1 MQSDCAQNPYSA
13 IDKGRAFSTKKLKN
27 AIQSFKRSR
36 PLDLSHCRIIKCGRA
51 EISHFVGRV
60 RLAHDG
66 LSDVDNFVR
75 LIPETVDSEQLQ
87 RVEFKCQF

>member
-13 IDKGRAFSTKKLKN
+13 IDKGRAFSTTKLKH
-27 AIQSFKRSR
+27 AIQSIKRSR
-36 PLDLSHCRIIKCGRA
+36 PADLSHCRIIKYDRK
-51 EISHFVGRV
+51 EISHVVGRA

-75 LIPETVDSEQLQ
+75 LIPETVDSEQL
-87 RVEFKCQF
+87 